1 MDRQPTAD
9 IRFDVFYR
17 RYVAACRELRAMP
30 LTKSELVALIGCLA
44 ERVAA
49 TLH

>member
-1 MDRQPTAD
+1 MYRQQRVTP
-9 IRFDVFYR
+9 FDVFYR

-30 LTKSELVALIGCLA
+30 LTKPEVRALIECLA
-44 ERVAA
+44 QRVVA